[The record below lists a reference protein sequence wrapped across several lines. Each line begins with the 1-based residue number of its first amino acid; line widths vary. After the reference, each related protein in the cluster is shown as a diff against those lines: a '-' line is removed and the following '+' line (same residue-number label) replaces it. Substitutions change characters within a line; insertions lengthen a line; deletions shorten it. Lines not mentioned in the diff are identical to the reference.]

1 MSDQAQTAAPCLKPQ
16 SPFDVQSLLEQ
27 GSGTFNEDALL
38 IQETLFGVFDG
49 ASSLKGDLYRG
60 KSGAWWAA
68 HLARGAFAA
77 NDASLSALA
86 EKANR
91 AIAKGMVLAAV
102 DVTERL
108 QLWSTS
114 AAVVRINGEMLDYV
128 QIGDALIL
136 AIYDDGIFDM
146 PAPFHNHDRSTFD
159 LWGTLAQQ
167 GCDNI
172 RTHLVPHIEQVRRQ
186 MNRQFGVLNGEEEM
200 RGFLHSG
207 SLPTA
212 GLQHLLIFTDGLH
225 LPKELSGNVDFARMV
240 DCYLQHGLTGL
251 HQAIRHL
258 EKSDP
263 DCCRFPRFKQH
274 DDIATIAIEFNH

>member
-1 MSDQAQTAAPCLKPQ
+1 
-16 SPFDVQSLLEQ
+16 
-27 GSGTFNEDALL
+27 
-38 IQETLFGVFDG
+38 
-49 ASSLKGDLYRG
+49 
-60 KSGAWWAA
+60 
-68 HLARGAFAA
+68 
-77 NDASLSALA
+77 
-86 EKANR
+86 
-91 AIAKGMVLAAV
+91 
-102 DVTERL
+102 
-108 QLWSTS
+108 
-114 AAVVRINGEMLDYV
+114 
-128 QIGDALIL
+128 
-136 AIYDDGIFDM
+136 
-146 PAPFHNHDRSTFD
+146 
-159 LWGTLAQQ
+159 
-167 GCDNI
+167 
-172 RTHLVPHIEQVRRQ
+172 

-207 SLPTA
+207 SLPTE